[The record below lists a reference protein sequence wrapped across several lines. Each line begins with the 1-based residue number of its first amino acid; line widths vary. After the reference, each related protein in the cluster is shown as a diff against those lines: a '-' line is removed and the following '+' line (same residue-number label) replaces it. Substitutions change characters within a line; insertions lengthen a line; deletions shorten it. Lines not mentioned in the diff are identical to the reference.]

1 MTDPFLLTASTL
13 PIAFTSDGTHAVP
26 APLWT
31 APTALQRPVIRQI
44 LIQNPI
50 GNPIFY
56 IAVGKSTM
64 AAATSANLQIY
75 PGMVLSFSVNEQN
88 NYFSALSASGTAT
101 MTVTPGF
108 GD

>member
-26 APLWT
+26 APLWP
-31 APTALQRPVIRQI
+31 APTALQTPVIRQI

-56 IAVGKSTM
+56 IAVGTFRYDRNRVPPSIEAKCRLRTEYMSGQHSLRTELDTTM
-64 AAATSANLQIY
+64 R
-75 PGMVLSFSVNEQN
+75 PER
-88 NYFSALSASGTAT
+88 
-101 MTVTPGF
+101 
-108 GD
+108 